1 MGDLESL
8 KAVTSLSFLSG
19 DVENRVDEFSSL
31 SVVAFSPVVSGSG
44 LTEDEVVGSEEL
56 AEGSGSDGVH
66 GSRFKVHKNSS
77 GDVSTPSGFVIV
89 YVDHLELEVRVA
101 VVGAGGVDSM
111 LVGDDLPELC
121 TNLVAALPALYV
133 NDFSHFKR

>member
-1 MGDLESL
+1 MSDLESL

-44 LTEDEVVGSEEL
+44 LTEDEVVGSEKL

-77 GDVSTPSGFVIV
+77 GDVSAASSLIV
-89 YVDHLELEVRVA
+89 VD
-101 VVGAGGVDSM
+101 VDS
-111 LVGDDLPELC
+111 L
-121 TNLVAALPALYV
+121 
-133 NDFSHFKR
+133 